1 MLFYFKIDHF
11 AYFPAYLASD
21 YFLRYSATN
30 SNGFAGLVLA
40 NYVNACNIVGTT
52 VQSKYW
58 RTFIVERSLF
68 Y

>member
-52 VQSKYW
+52 VQSKY
-58 RTFIVERSLF
+58 
-68 Y
+68 